1 MPGSAPVPVPVGVA
15 LLGFSNFERTAL
27 SACFRL
33 AGERV
38 PLYEQVI
45 DPAQAELLVA
55 DGEHAPSLQLV
66 QITERLA
73 DTVFIGAQPPEGARA
88 WMARPIDP
96 LHVMRELD
104 AMVSQR
110 AAAQAAAALQPAVGP
125 VSEPAPVLVAA
136 AAESAPGPEAGP
148 LPGAPLDSPASPPPG
163 PAPDLP
169 SAPRRGRRTAPEATR
184 VHHALLVDDSAIAA
198 LFLQKCLQPFGLQIT
213 TAAHSSRATLLL
225 SQQRFDFIFLD
236 VELGDDSP
244 MDGLTLCQQIRRR
257 PVPAGEQPPVVVM
270 VTAHHRELDRVRGT
284 LAGCDAYLAKPVKQ
298 AELDQLMR
306 RHGVEPAPLPAA
318 PAG

>member
-1 MPGSAPVPVPVGVA
+1 MPMADAVAAGGPAAVRVA
-15 LLGFSNFERTAL
+15 LLGFSGFERAAL
-27 SACFRL
+27 SSCFRL
-33 AGERV
+33 AAGRV

-55 DGEHAPSLQLV
+55 DGDHAPSLQLV
-66 QITERLA
+66 QVTERLA
-73 DTVFIGAQPPEGARA
+73 DTVFIGAQPPEDARA

-104 AMVSQR
+104 AMVAQR
-110 AAAQAAAALQPAVGP
+110 ASTQATAPEL
-125 VSEPAPVLVAA
+125 VSEP
-136 AAESAPGPEAGP
+136 GAGP
-148 LPGAPLDSPASPPPG
+148 VPGSALESPA
-163 PAPDLP
+163 PAAPELP
-169 SAPRRGRRTAPEATR
+169 SVGPSAVASTPRRGRSLQPAATPVR
-184 VHHALLVDDSAIAA
+184 HALLVDDSAIAA
-198 LFLQKCLQPFGLQIT
+198 LFLQKCLQAFGLHIT
-213 TAAHSSRATLLL
+213 TAAHSSRATLLM

-236 VELGDDSP
+236 VELGEDSP

-270 VTAHHRELDRVRGT
+270 VTAHRRELDRVRGT
-284 LAGCDAYLAKPVKQ
+284 LAGCDAYLSKPVKQ

-306 RHGVEPAPLPAA
+306 RHGVEPAPPAAA